1 MFLDKL
7 NQTQQRLVVSI
18 FSMVLVF
25 FSVYFARRP
34 LFQPIFVFFIGVI
47 ISAALYE
54 YFTIA
59 QKKGFHPLVKM
70 ACGATFLFVF
80 SLYFLVHHDCCQSL
94 PLVVLWLTLT
104 AILLYYFVAGE
115 EPFANSAITY
125 FGLIYLT
132 LPLSCILL
140 ITYFFPEDAMQDGRW
155 WLAYLLI
162 VAKTTDTC
170 AFFVGSKW
178 GEHKMVPFI
187 SPKKSWEGAIAGLVG
202 AITASFVIVAISKF
216 FWKVP
221 PMQVSWFQS
230 LWIAAVI
237 SILAQ
242 IGDLAESLLKRDA
255 GVKDSSNLPGLGG
268 MLDIVDSL
276 ILSTPFV
283 YFVLKTLY

>member
-1 MFLDKL
+1 MFLDRL
-7 NQTQQRLVVSI
+7 NQTQQRLVISTFSVI
-18 FSMVLVF
+18 FVF
-25 FSVYFARRP
+25 FSIYFARHSF
-34 LFQPIFVFFIGVI
+34 FQPIFVFFIGTI

-59 QKKGFHPLVKM
+59 QKKGFDPLVKM
-70 ACGATFLFVF
+70 TCGLTFLYLF
-80 SLYFLVHHDCCQSL
+80 SLYFLVYHDCCQSL
-94 PLVVLWLTLT
+94 PLFVLWMALTVT
-104 AILLYYFVAGE
+104 LLYYFVAGK
-115 EPFANSAITY
+115 EPFVNSAITC

-132 LPLSCILL
+132 VPLSCLLL
-140 ITYFFPEDAMQDGRW
+140 ITYFFPEDATQDGRW

-170 AFFVGSKW
+170 AFFVGSNW

-202 AITASFVIVAISKF
+202 AVAISF
-216 FWKVP
+216 VMFAVCHIFWKMP
-221 PMQVSWFQS
+221 PMKISWFQS
-230 LWIAAVI
+230 LWIAAAI

-276 ILSTPFV
+276 VLSTPFL